1 MLWTRDAARAN
12 EIAARREN
20 ARYLP
25 GVTIPNSVVVT
36 ADLERALAAEALVVT
51 APAQGVRELR
61 DRVAPHLRP
70 SHRLCSATKGLT
82 PDDSRRM
89 SELWADVLPA
99 GRIAVL
105 SGPNISR
112 EIAAGL
118 PAPTVIASSDR
129 HTARAFQS
137 LLGTSMFRAYTNDDV
152 VGVELCGA
160 LKNIVALGA
169 GAIDGMGY
177 GVNAKA
183 GFMTRGLAEIARY
196 VFASGADPLT
206 CAGLAGFGDLIAT
219 CTSAHSRNR
228 TVGELLAK
236 GATLADIKRR
246 LGGQVAEGI
255 GTTEAVHAL
264 AAAKGVDM
272 PIAAETYRVLFEG
285 KPVRDAMRGLMER
298 ERGEELSGPLAEVSR
313 LLRISAGDARRAD

>member
-1 MLWTRDAARAN
+1 MLWTRDPARAN

-20 ARYLP
+20 GRYLP
-25 GVTIPNSVVVT
+25 GVSIPNSVVVT
-36 ADLERALAAEALVVT
+36 DDLERAMQADALVVAT
-51 APAQGVRELR
+51 PAQGVRALR
-61 DRVAPHLRP
+61 DRMAPLLRP
-70 SHRLCSATKGLT
+70 AHRLCSATKGLT

-89 SELWADVLPA
+89 SELWTDAMPA
-99 GRIAVL
+99 SRVAVL

-118 PAPTVIASSDR
+118 PAPTVIASTDKD
-129 HTARAFQS
+129 TAKFFQA
-137 LLGTSMFRAYTNDDV
+137 LLGTPMFRAYTNEDV

-196 VFASGADPLT
+196 AFSSGANPLT

-228 TVGELLAK
+228 TVGEQLAK
-236 GATLADIKRR
+236 GASLADIKRR

-255 GTTEAVHAL
+255 GTAEAVHAL

-272 PIAAETYRVLFEG
+272 PIVAETYRVLFEG

-298 ERGEELSGPLAEVSR
+298 ERGEELSGPLAEFSR
-313 LLRISAGDARRAD
+313 LLRVTAGDARQAD

>member
-1 MLWTRDAARAN
+1 MK
-12 EIAARREN
+12 
-20 ARYLP
+20 
-25 GVTIPNSVVVT
+25 IPNAVDVT
-36 ADLERALAAEALVVT
+36 ADLERALASDAIVVAT
-51 APAQGVRELR
+51 PAQGVGALR
-61 DRVAPHLRP
+61 DLVRPLLRP
-70 SHRLCSATKGLT
+70 AHRLCSATKGLT
-82 PDDSRRM
+82 PGDARRM
-89 SELWADVLPA
+89 SEVWGDVLPA
-99 GRIAVL
+99 DRIAVL

-118 PAPTVIASSDR
+118 PAPTVIASTDR
-129 HTARAFQS
+129 ETAQAFQV
-137 LLGTSMFRAYTNDDV
+137 LIGTPMFRAYTNDDV

-196 VFASGADPLT
+196 AFASGANPLT

-219 CTSAHSRNR
+219 CTSTHSRNR
-228 TVGELLAK
+228 SVGELLAR
-236 GATLADIKRR
+236 GATLSDIRER

-255 GTTEAVHAL
+255 GTTETVHAL
-264 AAAKGVDM
+264 AGAKGVEM

-285 KPVRDAMRGLMER
+285 KPVREAMRGLMDR
-298 ERGEELSGPLAEVSR
+298 ERGEELSGPLADVSR
-313 LLRISAGDARRAD
+313 LLRVTRGDAPRPD

>member
-1 MLWTRDAARAN
+1 VLWTRDAARAN

-25 GVTIPNSVVVT
+25 GVTIPNAVRVT
-36 ADLERALAAEALVVT
+36 DDLERALEADALVVAT
-51 APAQGVRELR
+51 PAEGVRGLSERL
-61 DRVAPHLRP
+61 APLLRP
-70 SHRLCSATKGLT
+70 EHRLCSATKGLT
-82 PDDSRRM
+82 PGDSRRM
-89 SELWADVLPA
+89 SELWTDVMPA
-99 GRIAVL
+99 SRVAVL

-129 HTARAFQS
+129 ETASAFQE
-137 LLGTSMFRAYTNDDV
+137 LLGTPMFRAYTNDDV

-183 GFMTRGLAEIARY
+183 GFMTRGLAEIAR
-196 VFASGADPLT
+196 FAFSSGANPLT
-206 CAGLAGFGDLIAT
+206 CAGLAGFGDVIAT

-264 AAAKGVDM
+264 ATAKGVDM
-272 PIAAETYRVLFEG
+272 PIVAETYRVLFEG
-285 KPVRDAMRGLMER
+285 KPVREAMRGLMER

-313 LLRISAGDARRAD
+313 LLRATAGDARRAE